1 MTSRMWGA
9 LAILAVCVGSAGR
22 AEIGTAGAAAGA
34 PSPEAALLLRADWDC
49 DQTPLDEWLRF
60 VSQRC
65 RIPVFLAV
73 EKLRDAG
80 IDSIT
85 PVSLELGDV
94 PLHVALTHVLESQGL
109 DFAPEE
115 GIFVVSTREELE
127 LRLSTRVY
135 PVQDLVPGE
144 EDWSSLMMAIQDSSS
159 AMWEQVDGEGGA
171 MTPVPATGS
180 LVIRQNWK
188 THRQIRSLLTALR
201 TTARLQ
207 DVPSIPVTPLG
218 ADDFEILPPVA
229 PGQREA
235 ADRTPAPPRTPTP
248 AWQIPRR
255 YDEPGPPSAKPPTA
269 RPGTG
274 FF

>member
-1 MTSRMWGA
+1 MTSRVWGV
-9 LAILAVCVGSAGR
+9 LAILAVGICVCSVGR
-22 AEIGTAGAAAGA
+22 AEVGTAGTAAGS
-34 PSPEAALLLRADWDC
+34 PSPEAALLLRADWNC

-144 EDWSSLMMAIQDSSS
+144 EDWSSLMMAIQDSTS

-188 THRQIRSLLTALR
+188 THRQIRALLTALR
-201 TTARLQ
+201 RAARLQ
-207 DVPSIPVTPLG
+207 DVPSIPATPLG
-218 ADDFEILPPVA
+218 ADDCEILPPVA
-229 PGQREA
+229 PGQAEKPEL
-235 ADRTPAPPRTPTP
+235 TKPAPVP
-248 AWQIPRR
+248 AWQVPRR
-255 YDEPGPPSAKPPTA
+255 YDSGPRPTKPPTA